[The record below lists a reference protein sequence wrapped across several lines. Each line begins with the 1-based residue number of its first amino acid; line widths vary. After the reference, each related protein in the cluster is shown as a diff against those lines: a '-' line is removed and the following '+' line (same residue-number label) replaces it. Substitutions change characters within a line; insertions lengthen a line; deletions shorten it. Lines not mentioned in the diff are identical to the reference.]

1 MAASRPGK
9 PAIAKPAI
17 AKPGIAKPGIA
28 ELTIAEV
35 GARGDGVGLYD
46 EAKVFVPLTVPGD
59 RVRVR
64 LAESKGDSKGDG
76 LRGELLEL
84 LQPGPGHRADPP
96 PCGHFGTCGGCTLQ
110 HMDDEAYAAWKVGIV
125 RTALDRVGLGD
136 AVLEPL
142 ARTPPAARRRARL
155 AALRRGRRV
164 WLGFNERASHR
175 LVDLVGCPILTPR
188 LEALLPPLRAAL
200 AEALPDGGACDAVAA
215 DLEGGIDLLLVGP
228 KRLERAARERLVRFA
243 ETAGIA
249 RLSWQADDRAESE
262 PVAHRAPVVV
272 RFAGVPVT
280 PPPGAFLQASA
291 QGEAALLAAVRTAID
306 SGVGSAGKLADL
318 FAGLGTFALP
328 LARDGRSVLAAEGD
342 APAMAALGK
351 AGAGLRLVTER
362 RDLFGN
368 PLTGKELARF
378 DAVVFDPPRAGA
390 AAQAAALA
398 GSRVPLVVAV
408 SCNPATFARDARK
421 LVDGGYALK
430 RVSPVDQ
437 FLWSAHVELV
447 GVFER

>member
-1 MAASRPGK
+1 M
-9 PAIAKPAI
+9 
-17 AKPGIAKPGIA
+17 
-28 ELTIAEV
+28 TIAEV

-46 EAKVFVPLTVPGD
+46 DAKVFVPLTVAGD

-64 LAESKGDSKGDG
+64 LDESKGDG
-76 LRGELLEL
+76 LRGKLLEL
-84 LQPGPGHRADPP
+84 LQPGPGRRPDAP
-96 PCGHFGTCGGCTLQ
+96 PCGHFGVCGGCTLQ
-110 HMDDEAYAAWKVGIV
+110 HMDDDTYAAWKVGTV

-136 AVLEPL
+136 VVLEPL
-142 ARTPPAARRRARL
+142 SRTPPGARRRARF

-175 LVDLVGCPILTPR
+175 LVDLATCPILTPR

-200 AEALPDGGACDAVAA
+200 ADALPDGGACDAVAA

-228 KRLERAARERLVRFA
+228 KRLDRAAREGLVRLA
-243 ETAGIA
+243 EAAGIA
-249 RLSWQADDRAESE
+249 RLSWQPDDRATAE

-272 RFAGVPVT
+272 RFAGIPVT
-280 PPPGAFLQASA
+280 PPSGAFLQASP
-291 QGEAALLAAVRTAID
+291 QGEAALVAAVESAID
-306 SGVGSAGKLADL
+306 PAHGSGVGPTGKLADL

-328 LARDGRSVLAAEGD
+328 LARGGRSVLAVEGD
-342 APAMAALGK
+342 APALAALGK
-351 AGAGLRLVTER
+351 AAAGLRLATER

-368 PLTGKELARF
+368 PLTAKELARF

-390 AAQAAALA
+390 AAQAVALA

-408 SCNPATFARDARK
+408 SCNPATFARDART
-421 LVDGGYALK
+421 LVDGGYALR
-430 RVSPVDQ
+430 RVHPVDQ